1 MLKQRTP
8 MRRSGFA
15 SQWKPRPPAEERPE
29 RPILRLARAPK
40 PSEPVFSPQPKATYV
55 RDEDY
60 RQAVASLPCAR
71 CGVIGFSNACHS
83 DTGGRGAA
91 KGGRIKSCD
100 LTCWPGCVPRPG
112 ITGCHHDI
120 GMGAVMSREE
130 KRAFEVKAAADT
142 RAHLIAMSAMDAR
155 LRAVLVRVGVIK
167 GEDE

>member
-1 MLKQRTP
+1 MIKNRTP
-8 MRRSGFA
+8 MKRSGFA

-29 RPILRLARAPK
+29 RPILRLARVPK

-60 RQAVASLPCAR
+60 RRAVASLPCAR
-71 CGVIGFSNACHS
+71 CGIVGFTQCCHS
-83 DTGGRGAA
+83 DSGEDG
-91 KGGRIKSCD
+91 KGGAIKACD
-100 LTCWPGCVPRPG
+100 LSSWPGCGPRPG
-112 ITGCHHDI
+112 VPGCHYEVGH
-120 GMGAVMSREE
+120 GAVLGREE

-167 GEDE
+167 GEGE